1 MKKKLLIL
9 TAAATM
15 LASTGCETYN
25 KMADGYKKTGNWAPN
40 GFSYTLQRDRVSG
53 NQSDYFGLSWNL
65 K

>member
-25 KMADGYKKTGNWAPN
+25 KMADGYKKTG
-40 GFSYTLQRDRVSG
+40 DRKSVV
-53 NQSDYFGLSWNL
+53 
-65 K
+65 